1 MRIVMKTAMFPPRF
15 RTSMMAIAAAC
26 GLLPLFAA
34 AADPAANYPSR
45 PIRLII
51 ANTTGTSVDTLSRVL
66 AARFGEELGQQI
78 VSDNRAGAGGTIGA
92 EIASQSAPDG
102 HTLLISSTGMQVIAP
117 QIYARLNY
125 HPVNDFEA
133 ISLFA
138 ITQNLM
144 VMNTGLPFKSVKE
157 LIAYARANPGKLR
170 MSNAGAGFQS
180 HLAGVLFT
188 HMAGVD
194 VLHVPYKG
202 GASLIAVM
210 SNESQF
216 TIAPGPAVM
225 GHVRGG
231 RLRALAT
238 GGEKRSPLTPELPT
252 IAEAGVPGYVSTG
265 WSGLLAPRRTPKPI
279 VEKIH
284 AALTR
289 TLNDPAT
296 RKLMEAQGGEPV
308 TSTGAEFIRLINEE
322 TRRFGQAIRLAN
334 LKVE

>member
-265 WSGLLAPRRTPKPI
+265 WSGLLAPRKTPKPI
-279 VEKIH
+279 IEKIH

-308 TSTGAEFIRLINEE
+308 TSTGAEFIQLINEE
-322 TRRFGQAIRLAN
+322 TKRFGQAIRLAN

>member
-1 MRIVMKTAMFPPRF
+1 MKTAMFPPRLPTF
-15 RTSMMAIAAAC
+15 VIAIAAAC
-26 GLLPLFAA
+26 GLLPLVVA
-34 AADPAANYPSR
+34 AADPAASYPSR

-51 ANTTGTSVDTLSRVL
+51 AQTTGTSVDTLGRVIATKL
-66 AARFGEELGQQI
+66 GEDLGQQI
-78 VSDNRAGAGGTIGA
+78 VVDNRAGAGGTIGA
-92 EIASQSAPDG
+92 EIAAHSAPNG
-102 HTLLISSTGMQVIAP
+102 YTLLMSSTAMQVISP
-117 QIYARLNY
+117 QIYQKLNY
-125 HPVNDFEA
+125 QPVKDFVA
-133 ISLFA
+133 ISMCA
-138 ITQNLM
+138 ITQNIL
-144 VMNTGLPFKSVKE
+144 VMNPGLPFKSVKE
-157 LIAYARANPGKLR
+157 LTAHARANPGKLR

-188 HMAGVD
+188 HMTGID

-210 SNESQF
+210 ANESQF

-252 IAEAGVPGYVSTG
+252 ISEAGVPGYVSTG
-265 WSGLLAPRRTPKPI
+265 WAGLMAPKGTPKPI
-279 VEKIH
+279 VEKLH
-284 AALTR
+284 ATLTR

-308 TSTGAEFIRLINEE
+308 TSTGAEFIRLIDEE
-322 TRRFGQAIRLAN
+322 YKRFGQAIRLAN

>member
-1 MRIVMKTAMFPPRF
+1 MNTARLL
-15 RTSMMAIAAAC
+15 SSLWALALLSAAF
-26 GLLPLFAA
+26 GLYPLLAT
-34 AADPAANYPSR
+34 AADPAASYPSR

-66 AARFGEELGQQI
+66 AVRFGEELGQQV

-92 EIASQSAPDG
+92 EIASQAAPDG

-117 QIYARLNY
+117 QIYAKLNY
-125 HPVNDFEA
+125 HPVRDFEA

-138 ITQNLM
+138 VTQNIM
-144 VMNTGLPFKSVKE
+144 VINPGLPYKSVNE
-157 LIAYARANPGKLR
+157 LVAHARTNPGKLR

-188 HMAGVD
+188 HMARVD

-216 TIAPGPAVM
+216 TIAPGPAVL

-238 GGEKRSPLTPELPT
+238 GGERRSPLTPELPT

-265 WSGLLAPRRTPKPI
+265 WSGLMVPRRTPRPI
-279 VEKIH
+279 IEKVH
-284 AALTR
+284 AALKR
-289 TLNDPAT
+289 TVNDPAT

-308 TSTGAEFIRLINEE
+308 TSTGAEFLKLIDEE
-322 TRRFGQAIRLAN
+322 YQRFGQAIRIAN

>member
-1 MRIVMKTAMFPPRF
+1 
-15 RTSMMAIAAAC
+15 
-26 GLLPLFAA
+26 
-34 AADPAANYPSR
+34 
-45 PIRLII
+45 
-51 ANTTGTSVDTLSRVL
+51 VDTLSRVL
-66 AARFGEELGQQI
+66 AVKFGEVLGQQ
-78 VSDNRAGAGGTIGA
+78 VVADNRAGAGGTIGA
-92 EIASQSAPDG
+92 EIASQAAPDG

-117 QIYARLNY
+117 QIYAKLNY
-125 HPVNDFEA
+125 HPVKDFEA

-138 ITQNLM
+138 VTQNIL
-144 VMNTGLPFKSVKE
+144 VLNPGLPYQNVKE
-157 LIAYARANPGKLR
+157 LLAYGKANPGKLR
-170 MSNAGAGFQS
+170 MSNAGSGFQS

-188 HMAGVD
+188 HMAAVD

-216 TIAPGPAVM
+216 TIAPGPAVI

-238 GGEKRSPLTPELPT
+238 GGEKRSPVTPELPT

-265 WSGLLAPRRTPKPI
+265 WSGLMAPKKTPTPI
-279 VEKIH
+279 IAKVH
-284 AALTR
+284 AALTS
-289 TLNDPAT
+289 TINDPAT

-308 TSTGAEFIRLINEE
+308 TSSGAEFVKLINDEY
-322 TRRFGQAIRLAN
+322 RRFGQAIKLAN

>member
-1 MRIVMKTAMFPPRF
+1 MKAILLACIGCALTFP
-15 RTSMMAIAAAC
+15 
-26 GLLPLFAA
+26 AA
-34 AADPAANYPSR
+34 AADTAAGYPSR

-66 AARFGEELGQQI
+66 AVKFGEELGQQ
-78 VSDNRAGAGGTIGA
+78 VVADNRAGAGGTIGA

-117 QIYARLNY
+117 QIYAKLNY
-125 HPVNDFEA
+125 HPVKDFEA

-138 ITQNLM
+138 VTQNIL
-144 VMNTGLPFKSVKE
+144 VMNPALPYQTVKE
-157 LIAYARANPGKLR
+157 LVAFGKANPGKLR

-188 HMAGVD
+188 HMAAID

-216 TIAPGPAVM
+216 TIAPGPAVI

-231 RLRALAT
+231 RLRAVAT
-238 GGEKRSPLTPELPT
+238 GGEKRSPVTPELPT
-252 IAEAGVPGYVSTG
+252 IAEAGVPGYLSTG
-265 WSGLLAPRRTPKPI
+265 WSGLMAPKKTPAPI
-279 VEKIH
+279 LTKIH

-289 TLNDPAT
+289 TVNDPAT
-296 RKLMEAQGGEPV
+296 RKLMEAQGGEPA
-308 TSTGAEFIRLINEE
+308 TSSGAEFVKLINEE
-322 TRRFGQAIRLAN
+322 YRRFGQAIKLAN